1 MPAMAG
7 ALRALRFR
15 HTLLQRVCSACADPS
30 TSYASLGTVDV
41 SRPGYFARS
50 AGFAA
55 DAKRGRRLK
64 KPAEII
70 DADNPNLDLEY
81 TKQRLIQAAIDQISK
96 KHGKETVMWLGRES
110 RDRVE
115 VVPTGSLNL
124 DIALGVGGLPKGR
137 VVEIFGQE
145 ASGKTTL
152 ALHVIAEAQKMGK
165 GHCLFVD
172 AEHALDMQFAEGIG
186 VRTKDLLFVQPDY
199 AEQALDTVDHFVRS
213 TGVDVIVV
221 DSVAA
226 LVPKAELEGDMG
238 DAQMALQARL
248 MSKALRRLTHS
259 LNSSQCLLI
268 FINQTRSKLNT
279 GYGGGGPSAEVTAG
293 GNALKFYAS
302 VRLQVRKKEQLKRG
316 DVPFGSA
323 VIVKVVKNKV
333 SPPFRTAE
341 FDIEYG
347 KGISREGEI
356 LDLGVKHGL
365 LGQSGSWFSYEG
377 KNFANGREAA
387 KKYLQEHTDIAD
399 ALVGAIKE
407 KVLGKSRPTEDV
419 EDEGFLHEDD
429 DALEMDHGDNL
440 EGTG

>member
-1 MPAMAG
+1 MAMAG
-7 ALRALRFR
+7 ALRALRSR
-15 HTLLQRVCSACADPS
+15 HLLQRACLAACTDPS
-30 TSYASLGTVDV
+30 TSYALGAVDIPTPAFFGQ
-41 SRPGYFARS
+41 SSAFATE
-50 AGFAA
+50 
-55 DAKRGRRLK
+55 AKKGRRVK
-64 KPAEII
+64 KTAETI
-70 DADNPNLDLEY
+70 DADNPDIDHEY
-81 TKQRLIQAAIDQISK
+81 SKQKLIQAAIDQISK
-96 KHGKETVMWLGRES
+96 KHGKETVMWLGREN
-110 RDRVE
+110 RDHVE

-152 ALHVIAEAQKMGK
+152 ALHVIAEAQKIGK

-186 VRTKDLLFVQPDY
+186 VTTKNLLFNQPDY

-268 FINQTRSKLNT
+268 FINQTRAKLNT
-279 GYGGGGPSAEVTAG
+279 YGGGGPMAEVTAG

-323 VIVKVVKNKV
+323 IIVKVVKNKV

-347 KGISREGEI
+347 RGISREGEI
-356 LDLGVKHGL
+356 LDLAVKHGF

-377 KNFANGREAA
+377 KNFANGRDAA
-387 KKYLQEHTDIAD
+387 KKYLQEHTDLAD
-399 ALVGAIKE
+399 ALVRAIKD
-407 KVLGKSRPTEDV
+407 KVLVKSRPV
-419 EDEGFLHEDD
+419 ENLDGEEFFQEDD
-429 DALEMDHGDNL
+429 DALEVDADNL

>member
-1 MPAMAG
+1 MAG
-7 ALRALRFR
+7 ALRVLRSR
-15 HTLLQRVCSACADPS
+15 HLFQRVCAACADPS
-30 TSYASLGTVDV
+30 TSYALETVTIPT
-41 SRPGYFARS
+41 PGYFRNNSGS
-50 AGFAA
+50 ATEP
-55 DAKRGRRLK
+55 KRGRRVK
-64 KPAEII
+64 KAARVI
-70 DADNPNLDLEY
+70 DPDNPNLDHEY
-81 TKQRLIQAAIDQISK
+81 SKQSLIQAAIDQIAK

-110 RDRVE
+110 RDFID

-145 ASGKTTL
+145 ASGKTTI
-152 ALHVIAEAQKMGK
+152 ALHVIAQAQKMGK

-186 VRTKDLLFVQPDY
+186 VNTKDLLFVQPDY

-238 DAQMALQARL
+238 DSQMALQARL

-259 LNSSQCLLI
+259 LNSSNCLLI
-268 FINQTRSKLNT
+268 FINQTRAKLNT
-279 GYGGGGPSAEVTAG
+279 YGGGGPTAEVTAG

-302 VRLQVRKKEQLKRG
+302 VRLQVRKKEQLRRG
-316 DVPFGSA
+316 DVPFGSS

-347 KGISREGEI
+347 KGISRDGEV

-365 LGQSGSWFSYEG
+365 LGQSGSWYSYEG
-377 KNFANGREAA
+377 KNFANGREGA
-387 KKYLQEHTDIAD
+387 KKYLQEHTDLTD
-399 ALVGAIKE
+399 ALVVAIKE
-407 KVLGKSRPTEDV
+407 KILGQPRASGD
-419 EDEGFLHEDD
+419 LDD
-429 DALEMDHGDNL
+429 DGFIQEEDAFEADADNL
-440 EGTG
+440 EVTG